1 MHDLRMIHT
10 DLKPENILLVSPEYV
25 KVPDYKVLF
34 FLPTCDYLLF
44 WNCTIHNTKSS
55 SWLIGELLGSIQDS
69 WLFVMTIMFFLFM
82 VKDNSWTWRIK
93 NETKYGTTLF

>member
-1 MHDLRMIHT
+1 MAIHVVDLIYCQTLLFLSLWVSFLIVSFYEFAVMHDLRMIHT

-44 WNCTIHNTKSS
+44 W
-55 SWLIGELLGSIQDS
+55 
-69 WLFVMTIMFFLFM
+69 
-82 VKDNSWTWRIK
+82 
-93 NETKYGTTLF
+93 TLAHI